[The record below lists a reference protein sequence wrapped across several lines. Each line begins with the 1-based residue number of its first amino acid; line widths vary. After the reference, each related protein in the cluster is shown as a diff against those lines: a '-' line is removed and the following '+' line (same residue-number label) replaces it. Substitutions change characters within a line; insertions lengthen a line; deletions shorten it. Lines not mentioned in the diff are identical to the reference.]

1 MTKKHNYGRWITV
14 ALILLAVL
22 LYFCVPSVKNTVD
35 TVTSVLGSAN
45 VDAVIEY
52 IRSFG
57 AFAVVVSFSL
67 MVFSSLLAPLPAF
80 LITFPMLPFSAGG
93 RALSCPGAP
102 QWWVQPFASSSHA
115 HWVVMWWKNSQARV
129 RWQP

>member
-1 MTKKHNYGRWITV
+1 MNKKHNYSRWVTV
-14 ALILLAVL
+14 ALILAAVL
-22 LYFCVPSVKNTVD
+22 LYALVPAVKNTVN

-57 AFAVVVSFSL
+57 AFAVVVSFCL

-80 LITFPMLPFSAGG
+80 LITVSNAAIFG
-93 RALSCPGAP
+93 
-102 QWWVQPFASSSHA
+102 W
-115 HWVVMWWKNSQARV
+115 
-129 RWQP
+129 